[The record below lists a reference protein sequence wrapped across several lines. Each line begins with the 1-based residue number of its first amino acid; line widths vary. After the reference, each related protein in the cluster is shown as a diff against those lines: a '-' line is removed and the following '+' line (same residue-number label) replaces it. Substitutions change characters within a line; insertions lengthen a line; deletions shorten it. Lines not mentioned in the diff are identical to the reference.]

1 MVGSLAS
8 TLEVRTMAVSSELIY
23 LGSRSGT
30 VEIWCRKKLIRV
42 ETLQTG
48 TNGKVQCMAL
58 DGEEEVLVVGTSDG
72 RIQVSYIKNIH
83 GSLFSK
89 ECSFCN

>member
-8 TLEVRTMAVSSELIY
+8 TMEVRSLAVSSELIY
-23 LGSRSGT
+23 LGSKSGGT
-30 VEIWCRKKLIRV
+30 VEIWCGKKLTRV

-58 DGEEEVLVVGTSDG
+58 DGDEQVLVVGTSDG
-72 RIQVSYIKNIH
+72 RIQVIKQPFLSI
-83 GSLFSK
+83 SQYSDK
-89 ECSFCN
+89 